1 MTLHSYLIHL
11 DVHRM
16 LERLHFKGA
25 TINDCLAL
33 AVFVDAL
40 ADGLSRFFLA
50 SMLERP
56 TLARL

>member
-1 MTLHSYLIHL
+1 
-11 DVHRM
+11 M

-25 TINDCLAL
+25 TINDCLAF